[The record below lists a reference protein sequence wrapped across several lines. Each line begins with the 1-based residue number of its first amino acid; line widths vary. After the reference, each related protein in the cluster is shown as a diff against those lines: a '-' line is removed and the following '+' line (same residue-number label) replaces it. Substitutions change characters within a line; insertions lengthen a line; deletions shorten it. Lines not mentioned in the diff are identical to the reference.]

1 VAQGLAIRAG
11 VIMGVDQGKLKDLL
25 LLDVTPKSLGIVTT
39 ELDPASGEERRVFD
53 CVLPKGRQLP
63 ARGVRRFLLD
73 PTDPRQRFVTVAVY
87 EEVETLVPRAEAD
100 AGAGAGTEAGAV
112 YASGG
117 LSEADGGAAYSVRYD
132 HRLMCSYDFPVADFA
147 ARDVAP
153 ASSTATSSSGNGS
166 DGGGVR
172 VAWVEMTM
180 EEGGATAVR
189 VLETEDEPEL
199 LASSASAP
207 SSSSP
212 SSSWLIAYLV
222 VLALLYLLVKLF
234 IAPPPNSAG
243 TTPDSAPALN
253 KGGREL

>member
-1 VAQGLAIRAG
+1 
-11 VIMGVDQGKLKDLL
+11 MGIDQGKLKDLL

-39 ELDPASGEERRVFD
+39 ELDPATGEGRRVFD
-53 CVLPKGRQLP
+53 CVLPKGRRLP

-73 PTDPRQRFVTVAVY
+73 PTDPGQRFVTVAVY
-87 EEVETLVPRAEAD
+87 EELETLVPRAEAD

-132 HRLMCSYDFPVADFA
+132 YRLMCSYDFPVADFA
-147 ARDVAP
+147 ARDVDP
-153 ASSTATSSSGNGS
+153 ASSTSTTSSNTSSGGS
-166 DGGGVR
+166 SSGGVR

-199 LASSASAP
+199 LASSAPAP

-234 IAPPPNSAG
+234 IAPPPNYPG
-243 TTPDSAPALN
+243 TTPASAPAPALN
-253 KGGREL
+253 KDGREL